1 MRSSKKKKADPKRD
15 IDNFLSKFDEP
26 EDVAEYNSEPSSD
39 SPEESASRQTFQW
52 KEVEPVKSKGKKSKK
67 SDKAERQVTKDPAPS
82 AIKVQ
87 RVRDDEEDDVPAF
100 RDEGTTT
107 KTSKKPEAVEPERAS
122 DVISHA
128 SSESENNKEAAELKN
143 EDSSPEKILDEMFGD
158 SEALDDT
165 SSESPSE
172 KKEAFNPGEK
182 IQTAFKSFVSL
193 FSMKK
198 EEPVDIHT
206 DKDEEEDIDFIE
218 ELTPSSSDET
228 SDDSSEK
235 KEVSE
240 ETESEAESIED
251 KEPEESEASEEVVAS
266 EEDAASEDSVT
277 EEENEESQV
286 SDSEKDS
293 EVSDAEEEKQES
305 EDAEDKTSL
314 SEEDS
319 STELPVAAASYSVSE
334 LLNKPKEDRTPPN
347 TDYFADPESG
357 EYIKVDLGARKRI
370 EHRVLKSKRSGLF
383 RRKARKPKEK
393 KTLKQI
399 LFLKKNPDYNPEQGD
414 TYERDGKIIKN
425 KKWKFSFLKLF
436 RDFAI
441 VGLLMIMTVAGI
453 FGYIIYKSPVFNYN
467 DMYATVATSS
477 LVYNDEGKQIDS
489 IYYTENRRIVKYE
502 DMPENLIESFV
513 AIEDK
518 TFWKHHGFNWTRMIG
533 AVISSITGHGQISGT
548 STITQQL
555 ARNIYLPEI
564 KSERSIKRKV
574 QEMYYAARLEHAHTK
589 EEIVEAYLNTIYLGY
604 GCYGVNAAARTYFSK
619 SVADLSVLESAA
631 LAALPQA
638 PDNYALL
645 KNAAEGGEVSED
657 SKVISKSPDKIVT
670 NDISKS
676 RRNLTLDLMLEQ
688 NLITKDEYKESYD
701 KPLNDFIDPT
711 LKSTSNKY
719 TYFHDYLVDT
729 LVADLMEQYGLSYE
743 EAERKV
749 YTGGLQIY
757 STIDSEAQTVI
768 VDEFKDDANF
778 PYVSAYYDGDGNILN
793 NDGEIALYDY
803 EDYFDED
810 DNFRLS
816 GDNDEIEF
824 KEDGSAV
831 INKGHNLL
839 IYETEVNGATDYSI
853 EFKNYYFYDGNT
865 LYSIQGGFVNIPAEF
880 KSGDEDGNVVVSAD
894 FFNDSNYKEIFVKDG
909 DDLII
914 KDTGYSLGRNTRQ
927 PQAAMVIVQ
936 VGTGE
941 VKAMVGGRQF
951 KGEKLLNRAVG
962 TRQPGSSIKPLAVY
976 GAALQKSYELQKD
989 GKKWEYVNYK
999 VDRQGTRGY
1008 GDYITAHSS
1017 VEDERTKI
1025 NGKYWPKNATGGY
1038 SGTNNFRTAIQ
1049 QSINTCAVKLELQ
1062 ITPEY
1067 AIKQLKKFGITT
1079 TVDVDQN
1086 DKVNDVN
1093 LAAMALGAM
1102 TEGVQP
1108 LEMALAYAAFPGGGK
1123 VNTPVCYTKVLD
1135 RNGKEILT
1143 GNSKQT
1149 EAMNEGVA
1157 WIMTDV
1163 LQSVVSRGIAW
1174 PAAIDDVTVGGK
1186 TGTTNDQYDIWFD
1199 GFTPSYAAAL
1209 WIGTD
1214 QNVEMSTMSGPAATL
1229 WGKIMSQIPKAKEGK
1244 YKKQP
1249 DNVIEYYGEYYTEG
1263 TEVGLSSWSYAAEKR
1278 KARNA
1283 AYSKW
1288 KSQREN
1294 HKHKVVDEPAHK
1306 EYSKKVYDI
1315 YYKKDEN
1322 GNVIKDKNGKP
1333 IEEKRV
1339 LNEEK
1344 STKIKVEE
1352 KWHWEYDKGWRDGDF
1367 CYSFDG
1373 HTYCE

>member
-1 MRSSKKKKADPKRD
+1 
-15 IDNFLSKFDEP
+15 
-26 EDVAEYNSEPSSD
+26 
-39 SPEESASRQTFQW
+39 
-52 KEVEPVKSKGKKSKK
+52 
-67 SDKAERQVTKDPAPS
+67 
-82 AIKVQ
+82 
-87 RVRDDEEDDVPAF
+87 
-100 RDEGTTT
+100 
-107 KTSKKPEAVEPERAS
+107 
-122 DVISHA
+122 
-128 SSESENNKEAAELKN
+128 
-143 EDSSPEKILDEMFGD
+143 
-158 SEALDDT
+158 
-165 SSESPSE
+165 
-172 KKEAFNPGEK
+172 
-182 IQTAFKSFVSL
+182 
-193 FSMKK
+193 
-198 EEPVDIHT
+198 
-206 DKDEEEDIDFIE
+206 
-218 ELTPSSSDET
+218 
-228 SDDSSEK
+228 
-235 KEVSE
+235 
-240 ETESEAESIED
+240 
-251 KEPEESEASEEVVAS
+251 
-266 EEDAASEDSVT
+266 
-277 EEENEESQV
+277 
-286 SDSEKDS
+286 
-293 EVSDAEEEKQES
+293 
-305 EDAEDKTSL
+305 
-314 SEEDS
+314 
-319 STELPVAAASYSVSE
+319 
-334 LLNKPKEDRTPPN
+334 
-347 TDYFADPESG
+347 
-357 EYIKVDLGARKRI
+357 
-370 EHRVLKSKRSGLF
+370 
-383 RRKARKPKEK
+383 
-393 KTLKQI
+393 
-399 LFLKKNPDYNPEQGD
+399 
-414 TYERDGKIIKN
+414 
-425 KKWKFSFLKLF
+425 
-436 RDFAI
+436 
-441 VGLLMIMTVAGI
+441 
-453 FGYIIYKSPVFNYN
+453 
-467 DMYATVATSS
+467 
-477 LVYNDEGKQIDS
+477 
-489 IYYTENRRIVKYE
+489 
-502 DMPENLIESFV
+502 MP
-513 AIEDK
+513 
-518 TFWKHHGFNWTRMIG
+518 T
-533 AVISSITGHGQISGT
+533 
-548 STITQQL
+548 
-555 ARNIYLPEI
+555 
-564 KSERSIKRKV
+564 
-574 QEMYYAARLEHAHTK
+574 
-589 EEIVEAYLNTIYLGY
+589 
-604 GCYGVNAAARTYFSK
+604 
-619 SVADLSVLESAA
+619 
-631 LAALPQA
+631 
-638 PDNYALL
+638 
-645 KNAAEGGEVSED
+645 
-657 SKVISKSPDKIVT
+657 
-670 NDISKS
+670 
-676 RRNLTLDLMLEQ
+676 
-688 NLITKDEYKESYD
+688 
-701 KPLNDFIDPT
+701 
-711 LKSTSNKY
+711 
-719 TYFHDYLVDT
+719 
-729 LVADLMEQYGLSYE
+729 
-743 EAERKV
+743 
-749 YTGGLQIY
+749 
-757 STIDSEAQTVI
+757 
-768 VDEFKDDANF
+768 
-778 PYVSAYYDGDGNILN
+778 SAYYDGDGNILN

-1038 SGTNNFRTAIQ
+1038 SGTNNFRSAIQ

-1294 HKHKVVDEPAHK
+1294 HKHKVKVKDAWEEKIYESITHEVLDE
-1306 EYSKKVYDI
+1306 D
-1315 YYKKDEN
+1315 
-1322 GNVIKDKNGKP
+1322 GNPVLDKNGKP
-1333 IEEKRV
+1333 KTKTEKKLV
-1339 LNEEK
+1339 
-1344 STKIKVEE
+1344 KIKKHPAEYE
-1352 KWHWEYDKGWRDGDF
+1352 WEYDKGWRDGDF